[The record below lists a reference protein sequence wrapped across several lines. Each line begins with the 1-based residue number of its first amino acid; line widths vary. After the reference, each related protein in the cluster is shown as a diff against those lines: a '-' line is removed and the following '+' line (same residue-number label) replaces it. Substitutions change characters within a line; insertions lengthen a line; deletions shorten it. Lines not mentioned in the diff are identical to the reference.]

1 MSCIKNRN
9 EFIPYDVGWFC
20 FVSMKQR
27 IDIYILYVYIKLQ
40 KNTGHNEV
48 ISFDL
53 LWKNIH
59 MHIYILYIYVYE

>member
-9 EFIPYDVGWFC
+9 EFIPYDVGLFC

-27 IDIYILYVYIKLQ
+27 IDIYILLLYVYIQQK

-53 LWKNIH
+53 L
-59 MHIYILYIYVYE
+59 